1 MPAETLTNQV
11 ILVAGG
17 TGGVGEEIVRFLLG
31 AGATVAVPSR
41 SDANLQR
48 LRDYCADAGPGQL
61 HTLQQEMN
69 TPDGADNVRAWLRER
84 TGGRLDAVVAALN
97 GRFYGKP
104 FHTLAWAEW
113 QDFLANYLTAHFLTA
128 RTFLPLL
135 EKQGGGRY
143 LMING
148 GAADAVY
155 PGAVELS
162 VAASAQLAMTKGMA
176 LETAGSG
183 VQVSSLVIYSRVAT
197 RHEAATYPGQVTSQ
211 QVAEHVAALLTSS
224 DYNPRHVVHA
234 LHLTPASSLA

>member
-1 MPAETLTNQV
+1 MSADTLKNQV

-17 TGGVGEEIVRFLLG
+17 TGGVGEEIVRSLLE

-41 SDANLQR
+41 SEANLER
-48 LRDYCADAGPGQL
+48 LRAYCAHVGPGQL
-61 HTLQQEMN
+61 HTLHQEMS
-69 TPDGADNVRAWLRER
+69 TPDGADNVRAWLLER

-104 FHTLAWAEW
+104 FHTLGWGEW

-135 EKQGGGRY
+135 EKQGHGHY

-148 GAADAVY
+148 GAATEVY
-155 PGAVELS
+155 PGVVELS
-162 VAASAQLAMTKGMA
+162 VAASAQLAMTKGLA
-176 LETAGSG
+176 LETAAAG

-197 RHEAATYPGQVTSQ
+197 RHEAATHPGQVTSR
-211 QVAEHVAALLTSS
+211 QVAERAAALLTSP
-224 DYNPRHVVHA
+224 DYDPRHVVHA
-234 LHLTPASSLA
+234 LHMATAHSPA